1 MAAQSLLPS
10 HSNSVEWRSMK
21 QLIANVIIAA
31 AAAATTTACFT
42 SRPPRS

>member
-31 AAAATTTACFT
+31 AAATTTACFT

>member
-1 MAAQSLLPS
+1 MAEQSLLPS

-31 AAAATTTACFT
+31 AAATTTACFT